1 LQTTQSRETAH
12 QRQRRWLR
20 TDSLRSTTT
29 SLLARRGAL
38 NGDGGVAPDVGRRS
52 CEHGKPCAVYSLT
65 MLRVAPARLQSDGLE
80 HGLQR
85 PLRRTRA
92 SVAALSTKQ
101 RSTCGIG
108 MAGTGDRRGRLY
120 RTWVSER
127 NFYSV
132 LMAARKRRRRL

>member
-1 LQTTQSRETAH
+1 LQTTQSREATH

-20 TDSLRSTTT
+20 TDSSRSTTT
-29 SLLARRGAL
+29 SVLARRGAL

-65 MLRVAPARLQSDGLE
+65 MLRVAPVSLQSDGLE

-85 PLRRTRA
+85 LRRTRA
-92 SVAALSTKQ
+92 LVAALSTKQ

-120 RTWVSER
+120 RTWASER
-127 NFYSV
+127 NLDSV